1 VKSAG
6 HGQIGLTDVQPWR
19 GSKEAYHTLLPLLRE
34 EPANNN
40 IWRNALQALV
50 GISLGSPVREKLTL
64 EGLERFAVDAN
75 SFSLRG
81 RQPVLGVNV
90 FADGTE
96 NWAAY
101 NAKHDV
107 PRLIGVLARNAAP
120 EVAQNARR
128 YLTESSAPSFW
139 EVAAWPSTPYYG
151 TSVTRALDMAFL
163 SAEALASGCSV
174 PAEERK
180 STIDSIRLGLNSA
193 STALPSELAAEY
205 DDRFKQLHEACKGH

>member
-1 VKSAG
+1 MRKCYLVGICALSLALGFHLLGESPNSPPELGRLVQIVKSAG

-107 PRLIGVLARNAAP
+107 PRLI
-120 EVAQNARR
+120 
-128 YLTESSAPSFW
+128 
-139 EVAAWPSTPYYG
+139 
-151 TSVTRALDMAFL
+151 
-163 SAEALASGCSV
+163 C
-174 PAEERK
+174 
-180 STIDSIRLGLNSA
+180 
-193 STALPSELAAEY
+193 
-205 DDRFKQLHEACKGH
+205 